1 MSKCK
6 EGALELL
13 LPAKTFIERLYNKSS
28 SNKNTWKTKFTQ
40 HEITCRYKKKKKAI
54 RETASN
60 LVAALMRA
68 ARNFRPP
75 MNRRRNYYR
84 LIPNSKSRVKKQT
97 KFS

>member
-40 HEITCRYKKKKKAI
+40 HEITCRYKKKKK
-54 RETASN
+54 SN
-60 LVAALMRA
+60 QR
-68 ARNFRPP
+68 
-75 MNRRRNYYR
+75 
-84 LIPNSKSRVKKQT
+84 NSKQSGRGADAGGEEFPTTNESPKKLL
-97 KFS
+97 